1 MEHERIP
8 IEVFFGDPEVMQVE
22 VSPDG
27 RYVSYLA
34 PWEGVKNVWV
44 MDLKTKE
51 HWPVTRDRGRGIAFQ
66 GWMPNGEQI
75 IYLQDEAGDENWR
88 IYAVGLRG
96 GEPLLLTPGQGVQA
110 RPLKIHP
117 NFPDEI
123 LVLVNDRNP
132 TLHDVY
138 RVNTQSG
145 ERWKVLE
152 NPGFVD
158 FLADENFEI
167 RLAYRQTEDG
177 GGEVL
182 EKQGKKW
189 APRLNWGLD
198 DDLTTRPLEVRGNTL
213 YLMSSLGRDTGAL
226 VAFDLT
232 SGEARVLAEDPNY
245 DLPHFGLWG
254 SGLLFHPSE
263 KTPEAVAVMRD
274 RLGWIP
280 LQQEVAD
287 DLERLGE
294 LEAGDFYITSR
305 DAENKKWVV
314 AVVSDRKSPRYYLYD
329 RGAKKASLLFVTRPR
344 LDEYT
349 LAERKPVRYR
359 ARDGL
364 VIEAYLTL
372 PPHKP
377 PKNLPAVVLVHGGP
391 WHRDEWGLDLMAQWL
406 ANRGFAVLQPNFR
419 GSTGYGKAF
428 VNAGNK
434 EWGRK
439 MQHDITDG
447 VRWLIEEGI
456 ADPKRI
462 GIMGGSYGGYATL
475 AGLAFTPE
483 LYSAGVDIVGPSN
496 LFTLLES
503 VPPYWKP
510 MLALFYERMGH
521 PEKDR
526 ALLRERSPLFSADR
540 IQAPL
545 LIGQGANDPRVKR
558 AESLQIVEALKAK
571 GKPVEYV
578 EYPDEG
584 HGFFK
589 AENRLDFYRRA
600 ERFLETHLKP

>member
-44 MDLKTKE
+44 MDLETKE
-51 HWPVTRDRGRGIAFQ
+51 HWPVTQDRGRGIAFQ

-132 TLHDVY
+132 ALHDVY
-138 RVNTQSG
+138 RVNTRSG
-145 ERWKVLE
+145 DRRKVLE

-182 EKQGKKW
+182 ERQGEAW
-189 APRLNWGLD
+189 VPRLKWGLD
-198 DDLTTRPLEVRGNTL
+198 DDLTTRPLEVRRNTL

-226 VAFDLT
+226 VALDLT

-254 SGLLFHPSE
+254 SGLLFHPRE

-287 DLERLGE
+287 DLEQLGE

-314 AVVSDRKSPRYYLYD
+314 AVVSDRKSPRYYLYERD
-329 RGAKKASLLFVTRPR
+329 KKKATLLFITRPK

-456 ADPKRI
+456 ADPLRI

-526 ALLRERSPLFSADR
+526 ELLRERSPLFFADR